1 MNRGNT
7 SQLIAGL
14 ARVLSPRGSFA
25 MAKVSGALPFALRA
39 ALTMALPTLP
49 LVLLGHPNLA
59 VFPALGAFTITFER
73 SLPLRRRS
81 RLWVL
86 ALVALAMTAAVGLG
100 SLLAVWVGPSGPW
113 NQGVAAVVGMAA
125 VAGLAKFGCDYAGL
139 RGLGAVLLLVAF
151 AITAEGTPA
160 LTDVLPH
167 TALTALGAAI
177 AWLVCL
183 PNSLQP
189 QRLQRLAL
197 ADALECF
204 ARALEAAGPIETSK
218 ARHQAIV
225 AALRAYHALDDSDGG
240 GGVIGITRRPSGRPA
255 STGYSADYV
264 WALLT
269 TDTWRDAE
277 GAVVAG
283 HLREQARMLSD
294 RRWHTLLPLPEE
306 LFDGSGHSHTGDTTP
321 GRPATVVPAPPEP
334 RPPTPLAPA
343 APGDGKPGRPRGRR
357 RRRAAALLP
366 TAVRTF
372 VGTAAAGGIAL
383 FLGVGHSYWAAI
395 SAAAV
400 LHSINVW
407 STMQRAVQRTLG
419 TAIGLLLTSAV
430 LVMHPGPVAIICLII
445 VFEFF
450 LEYVVA
456 RNYGLG
462 VIFLTPL
469 ALLLSELSS
478 PVSASRLLHD
488 RVIGSVI
495 GISVGL
501 ICALLLVHGRAA
513 VRMREALHLCTVVS
527 DQAEHALHS
536 TASRRR
542 VAQVQLAASA
552 VELYEAKEAASGELK
567 PTGVDPA
574 AIAAAEHRAY
584 DLLGRLSRAVL
595 ADDRARRGRGRRRP
609 GAVPPRRPRPASA
622 DNAARPDA

>member
-1 MNRGNT
+1 
-7 SQLIAGL
+7 
-14 ARVLSPRGSFA
+14 

-81 RLWVL
+81 RLRVL

-113 NQGVAAVVGMAA
+113 NQGLAAVVGMAA

-139 RGLGAVLLLVAF
+139 RGLGAVLILVAF

-225 AALRAYHALDDSDGG
+225 AALRAYHALNDPDDSDGVLG
-240 GGVIGITRRPSGRPA
+240 LTRRPSGRSVP
-255 STGYSADYV
+255 TGYSADYV

-269 TDTWRDAE
+269 TDAWRDAE
-277 GAVVAG
+277 GEVVAR

-306 LFDGSGHSHTGDTTP
+306 LLDGPGHSHPADTATAP
-321 GRPATVVPAPPEP
+321 GSPATAPVLAPPEP
-334 RPPTPLAPA
+334 RSPTALAPA
-343 APGDGKPGRPRGRR
+343 APGDGPPRRPRGRR

-430 LVMHPGPVAIICLII
+430 LVLHPGPVAIICLII

-469 ALLLSELSS
+469 ALLLSELST

-488 RVIGSVI
+488 RVIGSGI

-501 ICALLLVHGRAA
+501 VCALLLVHGRAA

-527 DQAEHALHS
+527 DQADHALHS
-536 TASRRR
+536 TAARRR
-542 VAQVQLAASA
+542 MAQVQLAAAA
-552 VELYEAKEAASGELK
+552 VELYEAKEAASGELR

-574 AIAAAEHRAY
+574 AVSAAEHRAY

-609 GAVPPRRPRPASA
+609 GA
-622 DNAARPDA
+622 ARTP

>member
-1 MNRGNT
+1 
-7 SQLIAGL
+7 
-14 ARVLSPRGSFA
+14 

-81 RLWVL
+81 RLRVL

-113 NQGVAAVVGMAA
+113 NQGLAAVVGMAA

-139 RGLGAVLLLVAF
+139 RGLGAVLILVAF
-151 AITAEGTPA
+151 AVTAEGTPA

-218 ARHQAIV
+218 ARHQAVV
-225 AALRAYHALDDSDGG
+225 AALRAYHALNDPDGRD
-240 GGVIGITRRPSGRPA
+240 GVVGLTRRAPGRPVPA
-255 STGYSADYV
+255 GYSADYV

-277 GAVVAG
+277 GEVVAR

-294 RRWHTLLPLPEE
+294 RRWHTLLPIPEE
-306 LFDGSGHSHTGDTTP
+306 LLEPHTGDSAP
-321 GRPATVVPAPPEP
+321 ARPVPAPPAP
-334 RPPTPLAPA
+334 RPPAARPAPA
-343 APGDGKPGRPRGRR
+343 GHAGGGRPRPRGRR
-357 RRRAAALLP
+357 RRRAAAFLP

-400 LHSINVW
+400 LHSVNVW

-419 TAIGLLLTSAV
+419 TALGLLLTSAV
-430 LVMHPGPVAIICLII
+430 LVLHPGPVAIVCLII

-462 VIFLTPL
+462 VVFLTPL

-488 RVIGSVI
+488 RVIGSGI

-501 ICALLLVHGRAA
+501 VCALLLVHGRAA

-536 TASRRR
+536 TAARRR
-542 VAQVQLAASA
+542 VAQVQLAAST
-552 VELYEAKEAASGELK
+552 VELYEAKEAASGELR

-574 AIAAAEHRAY
+574 AVAAAEHRAY

-609 GAVPPRRPRPASA
+609 GATRPS
-622 DNAARPDA
+622 

>member
-1 MNRGNT
+1 
-7 SQLIAGL
+7 
-14 ARVLSPRGSFA
+14 
-25 MAKVSGALPFALRA
+25 
-39 ALTMALPTLP
+39 
-49 LVLLGHPNLA
+49 
-59 VFPALGAFTITFER
+59 
-73 SLPLRRRS
+73 
-81 RLWVL
+81 
-86 ALVALAMTAAVGLG
+86 
-100 SLLAVWVGPSGPW
+100 
-113 NQGVAAVVGMAA
+113 
-125 VAGLAKFGCDYAGL
+125 
-139 RGLGAVLLLVAF
+139 
-151 AITAEGTPA
+151 
-160 LTDVLPH
+160 
-167 TALTALGAAI
+167 
-177 AWLVCL
+177 
-183 PNSLQP
+183 
-189 QRLQRLAL
+189 
-197 ADALECF
+197 
-204 ARALEAAGPIETSK
+204 
-218 ARHQAIV
+218 
-225 AALRAYHALDDSDGG
+225 
-240 GGVIGITRRPSGRPA
+240 
-255 STGYSADYV
+255 
-264 WALLT
+264 
-269 TDTWRDAE
+269 
-277 GAVVAG
+277 
-283 HLREQARMLSD
+283 
-294 RRWHTLLPLPEE
+294 
-306 LFDGSGHSHTGDTTP
+306 
-321 GRPATVVPAPPEP
+321 
-334 RPPTPLAPA
+334 
-343 APGDGKPGRPRGRR
+343 
-357 RRRAAALLP
+357 
-366 TAVRTF
+366 TF

>member
-1 MNRGNT
+1 MKRGNT

-49 LVLLGHPNLA
+49 PMLLGHPSLA

-81 RLWVL
+81 RLRVL
-86 ALVALAMTAAVGLG
+86 ALVALAMTAAVGSG

-113 NQGVAAVVGMAA
+113 NQGLAAVVGMAA

-139 RGLGAVLLLVAF
+139 RGLGAVLILVAF
-151 AITAEGTPA
+151 AVTAEGTPA

-167 TALTALGAAI
+167 TALTALGAAV

-218 ARHQAIV
+218 ARHQAVV
-225 AALRAYHALDDSDGG
+225 AALRAHHALDDSGDSDGVLG
-240 GGVIGITRRPSGRPA
+240 LTRRTPGRPA
-255 STGYSADYV
+255 ATGYSADYV

-277 GAVVAG
+277 GEIVAR

-306 LFDGSGHSHTGDTTP
+306 LLEPHTA
-321 GRPATVVPAPPEP
+321 RPATVVPAPPET
-334 RPPTPLAPA
+334 RPPTPPAPA
-343 APGDGKPGRPRGRR
+343 AHADGARPRPRGRR
-357 RRRAAALLP
+357 RRRAAAFLP

-372 VGTAAAGGIAL
+372 VGTAAAGGTAL
-383 FLGVGHSYWAAI
+383 LLGVGHSYWAAI

-400 LHSINVW
+400 LHSVNVW

-430 LVMHPGPVAIICLII
+430 LVLHPGPVAIICLII

-462 VIFLTPL
+462 VVFLTPL

-488 RVIGSVI
+488 RVIGSGI

-501 ICALLLVHGRAA
+501 VCALLLVHGRSA
-513 VRMREALHLCTVVS
+513 VRMREALHLCAVVS
-527 DQAEHALHS
+527 GQAEQALHS
-536 TASRRR
+536 TAARRR

-552 VELYEAKEAASGELK
+552 VELYEAKEAASGELR
-567 PTGVDPA
+567 PSGVDPVA
-574 AIAAAEHRAY
+574 VAAAEHRAY

-595 ADDRARRGRGRRRP
+595 ADDRAGRGRGRRRP
-609 GAVPPRRPRPASA
+609 GA
-622 DNAARPDA
+622 ARPS

>member
-1 MNRGNT
+1 
-7 SQLIAGL
+7 
-14 ARVLSPRGSFA
+14 

-100 SLLAVWVGPSGPW
+100 SLLAVRVGPSGPW
-113 NQGVAAVVGMAA
+113 NQGLAAVVGMAA

-139 RGLGAVLLLVAF
+139 RGLGAVLILVAF
-151 AITAEGTPA
+151 AVTAEGTPA

-167 TALTALGAAI
+167 TALTALGAAV

-218 ARHQAIV
+218 ARHQPVV
-225 AALRAYHALDDSDGG
+225 AALRAHHALDDSDDSD
-240 GGVIGITRRPSGRPA
+240 GVLGLTRWPPGHPA
-255 STGYSADYV
+255 ATGYSADYV

-277 GAVVAG
+277 GEIVAR
-283 HLREQARMLSD
+283 HLRERARMLSD
-294 RRWHTLLPLPEE
+294 RRWRTLLPLPEE
-306 LFDGSGHSHTGDTTP
+306 LPEPPTGDSAP
-321 GRPATVVPAPPEP
+321 VRPATVVPAPPET
-334 RPPTPLAPA
+334 RPPTPPAPA
-343 APGDGKPGRPRGRR
+343 AHADGARPRPRGRR
-357 RRRAAALLP
+357 RRRAAAFLP

-372 VGTAAAGGIAL
+372 VGTAAAGGTAL
-383 FLGVGHSYWAAI
+383 LLGVGHSYWAAI

-400 LHSINVW
+400 LHSVNVW

-430 LVMHPGPVAIICLII
+430 LVLHPGPVAIICLII

-462 VIFLTPL
+462 VVFLTPL

-488 RVIGSVI
+488 RVIGSGI

-501 ICALLLVHGRAA
+501 VCALLLVHGRAA
-513 VRMREALHLCTVVS
+513 VRMREALHLCTVVFG
-527 DQAEHALHS
+527 QAEQALHS
-536 TASRRR
+536 TAGRRR

-552 VELYEAKEAASGELK
+552 VELYEAKEAASGELR
-567 PTGVDPA
+567 PTGVDPVA
-574 AIAAAEHRAY
+574 VAAAERRAY
-584 DLLGRLSRAVL
+584 ALLGRLSRAVL
-595 ADDRARRGRGRRRP
+595 ADDRAGRGRGRGRP
-609 GAVPPRRPRPASA
+609 GATRPS
-622 DNAARPDA
+622 

>member
-1 MNRGNT
+1 MKRGNT
-7 SQLIAGL
+7 SQLTAGL
-14 ARVLSPRGSFA
+14 ARVLSPRGSFQ

-49 LVLLGHPNLA
+49 LVLLGHPDLA

-86 ALVALAMTAAVGLG
+86 ALVAVAMTAAVGLG

-113 NQGVAAVVGMAA
+113 NQGLAAVVGMAA

-139 RGLGAVLLLVAF
+139 RGLGAVLILVAF

-189 QRLQRLAL
+189 ERLQRLAL

-225 AALRAYHALDDSDGG
+225 AALRAHHALNDPDDGDGVLG
-240 GGVIGITRRPSGRPA
+240 LTRRTPGRPV
-255 STGYSADYV
+255 TGYSADYV

-277 GAVVAG
+277 GEAVAR
-283 HLREQARMLSD
+283 HLREQARTLSD

-306 LFDGSGHSHTGDTTP
+306 LLEPHTGDSAP
-321 GRPATVVPAPPEP
+321 GRPATVVPAPPRT
-334 RPPTPLAPA
+334 RPPTPPA
-343 APGDGKPGRPRGRR
+343 SAAHTDGRPAGTRGRR
-357 RRRAAALLP
+357 RRRAAAFLP

-400 LHSINVW
+400 LHSVNVW

-430 LVMHPGPVAIICLII
+430 LFLHPGPVTIICLII
-445 VFEFF
+445 VFEFC

-488 RVIGSVI
+488 RVIGSGI

-501 ICALLLVHGRAA
+501 VCALLLVHGRAA

-536 TASRRR
+536 TAGRRR

-552 VELYEAKEAASGELK
+552 VELYEAKEAASGELR

-574 AIAAAEHRAY
+574 AVAAAEHRAY

-609 GAVPPRRPRPASA
+609 GA
-622 DNAARPDA
+622 ARPS

>member
-1 MNRGNT
+1 
-7 SQLIAGL
+7 
-14 ARVLSPRGSFA
+14 

-81 RLWVL
+81 RLRVL

-113 NQGVAAVVGMAA
+113 NQGLAAVVGMAA

-139 RGLGAVLLLVAF
+139 RGLGAVLILVAF

-225 AALRAYHALDDSDGG
+225 AALRAYHALNDPDDSDGLLG
-240 GGVIGITRRPSGRPA
+240 LTRRPSGRPA
-255 STGYSADYV
+255 ATGYSADYV

-269 TDTWRDAE
+269 TDAWRDAE
-277 GAVVAG
+277 GEVVAR

-306 LFDGSGHSHTGDTTP
+306 LLESHTGDSAP
-321 GRPATVVPAPPEP
+321 GRPATAPPDT
-334 RPPTPLAPA
+334 RPPTPLPPA
-343 APGDGKPGRPRGRR
+343 APGDGRPARPRGRR
-357 RRRAAALLP
+357 RRRATALLP

-430 LVMHPGPVAIICLII
+430 LVLHPGPVAIICLII

-488 RVIGSVI
+488 RVIGSGI

-527 DQAEHALHS
+527 DQADHALHS
-536 TASRRR
+536 TAARRR
-542 VAQVQLAASA
+542 MAQVQLAAAA

-609 GAVPPRRPRPASA
+609 GA
-622 DNAARPDA
+622 ARPS

>member
-1 MNRGNT
+1 
-7 SQLIAGL
+7 
-14 ARVLSPRGSFA
+14 

-86 ALVALAMTAAVGLG
+86 ALVALAMTAAVGFG

-113 NQGVAAVVGMAA
+113 NQGLAAVVGMAA
-125 VAGLAKFGCDYAGL
+125 VAGIAKFGCDYAGL
-139 RGLGAVLLLVAF
+139 RGLGAVLILVAF

-160 LTDVLPH
+160 LADVLPH

-225 AALRAYHALDDSDGG
+225 AALRAHHALSDPDDGDGVLG
-240 GGVIGITRRPSGRPA
+240 LTRRAPGRPA
-255 STGYSADYV
+255 APGYSADYV

-277 GAVVAG
+277 GEVVAR

-306 LFDGSGHSHTGDTTP
+306 LLEPHPGDSAP
-321 GRPATVVPAPPEP
+321 GRPATVTPAPPET
-334 RPPTPLAPA
+334 RPPTPPAPPA
-343 APGDGKPGRPRGRR
+343 HAERRPARPRGRR
-357 RRRAAALLP
+357 RRRAAAFLP

-430 LVMHPGPVAIICLII
+430 LVLHPGPVAIICLII

-462 VIFLTPL
+462 VVFLTPL

-488 RVIGSVI
+488 RVIGSGI

-501 ICALLLVHGRAA
+501 VCALLLVHGRAA

-527 DQAEHALHS
+527 DQAEHALRS
-536 TASRRR
+536 TAGRRR

-552 VELYEAKEAASGELK
+552 VELYEAKEAASGELR

-595 ADDRARRGRGRRRP
+595 ADDRARRGRGRRLP
-609 GAVPPRRPRPASA
+609 GT
-622 DNAARPDA
+622 ARPS

>member
-1 MNRGNT
+1 MKRGNT

-113 NQGVAAVVGMAA
+113 NQGLAAVAGMAA

-139 RGLGAVLLLVAF
+139 RGLGAVLILVAF

-197 ADALECF
+197 ADALESF
-204 ARALEAAGPIETSK
+204 ARALEAAGPIETAK
-218 ARHQAIV
+218 ARHQAVV
-225 AALRAYHALDDSDGG
+225 AALRAYHALNDPDAGDGVLG
-240 GGVIGITRRPSGRPA
+240 LNRRAPGRHA
-255 STGYSADYV
+255 TTGCSADYV

-269 TDTWRDAE
+269 TETWREAE
-277 GAVVAG
+277 GEVVARR
-283 HLREQARMLSD
+283 LREQARMLSD

-306 LFDGSGHSHTGDTTP
+306 LPEPHTGDSAP
-321 GRPATVVPAPPEP
+321 ARPATVVPAPPET
-334 RPPTPLAPA
+334 RPPTPPAPA
-343 APGDGKPGRPRGRR
+343 AHADGARPRPRGRR

-372 VGTAAAGGIAL
+372 VGTAAAGGLAL

-430 LVMHPGPVAIICLII
+430 LVLHPGPVAIICLII

-462 VIFLTPL
+462 VVFLTPL

-488 RVIGSVI
+488 RVIGSGI

-501 ICALLLVHGRAA
+501 VCALLLVHGRAA
-513 VRMREALHLCTVVS
+513 VRMGEALHLCTVVS
-527 DQAEHALHS
+527 DQAEQALHS
-536 TASRRR
+536 TAAGRR

-552 VELYEAKEAASGELK
+552 VELYEAKEAASGELR
-567 PTGVDPA
+567 PTGVDA
-574 AIAAAEHRAY
+574 ATLAAAEHRAY

-595 ADDRARRGRGRRRP
+595 ADDRARRGGGRGRP
-609 GAVPPRRPRPASA
+609 GA
-622 DNAARPDA
+622 ARPS

>member
-1 MNRGNT
+1 MKRGNT

-81 RLWVL
+81 RLRVL

-113 NQGVAAVVGMAA
+113 NQGLAAVVGMAA

-139 RGLGAVLLLVAF
+139 RGLGAVLILVAF
-151 AITAEGTPA
+151 AVTAEGTPA

-218 ARHQAIV
+218 ARHQAVV
-225 AALRAYHALDDSDGG
+225 AALRAYHALNDPDGRD
-240 GGVIGITRRPSGRPA
+240 GVVGLTRRAPGRPA
-255 STGYSADYV
+255 PAGYSADYV

-277 GAVVAG
+277 GEVVAR

-294 RRWHTLLPLPEE
+294 RRWHTLLPIPEE
-306 LFDGSGHSHTGDTTP
+306 LLEPHTGDSAP
-321 GRPATVVPAPPEP
+321 ARPVPAPPAP
-334 RPPTPLAPA
+334 RPPAARPAPA
-343 APGDGKPGRPRGRR
+343 GHAGGGRPRPRGRR
-357 RRRAAALLP
+357 RRRAAAFLP

-400 LHSINVW
+400 LHSVNVW

-419 TAIGLLLTSAV
+419 TALGLLLTSAV
-430 LVMHPGPVAIICLII
+430 LVLHPGPVAIVCLII

-462 VIFLTPL
+462 VVFLTPL

-488 RVIGSVI
+488 RVIGSGI

-501 ICALLLVHGRAA
+501 VCALLLVHGRAA

-536 TASRRR
+536 TAARRR
-542 VAQVQLAASA
+542 VAQVQLAAST
-552 VELYEAKEAASGELK
+552 VELYEAKEAASGELR

-574 AIAAAEHRAY
+574 AVAAAEHRAY

-609 GAVPPRRPRPASA
+609 GA
-622 DNAARPDA
+622 ARPS

>member
-1 MNRGNT
+1 MKRGNT

-100 SLLAVWVGPSGPW
+100 SLLAVRVGPSGPW
-113 NQGVAAVVGMAA
+113 SQGLAAVVGMAA

-139 RGLGAVLLLVAF
+139 RGLGAVLILVAF
-151 AITAEGTPA
+151 AVTAEGTPA

-167 TALTALGAAI
+167 TALTALGAAV

-218 ARHQAIV
+218 ARHQAVV
-225 AALRAYHALDDSDGG
+225 AALRAHHALDDSGDSDGVLG
-240 GGVIGITRRPSGRPA
+240 LTRRTPGHPA
-255 STGYSADYV
+255 ATGYSADYV

-277 GAVVAG
+277 GEIVAR

-294 RRWHTLLPLPEE
+294 RRWRTLLPLPEE
-306 LFDGSGHSHTGDTTP
+306 LPEPPTGDSAP
-321 GRPATVVPAPPEP
+321 VRPATVVPAPPET
-334 RPPTPLAPA
+334 RPPTPPAPA
-343 APGDGKPGRPRGRR
+343 AHADGARPRPRGRR
-357 RRRAAALLP
+357 RRRAAAFLP

-372 VGTAAAGGIAL
+372 VGTAAAGGTAL
-383 FLGVGHSYWAAI
+383 LLGVGHSYWAAI

-400 LHSINVW
+400 LHSVNVW

-430 LVMHPGPVAIICLII
+430 LVLHPGPVAIICLII

-462 VIFLTPL
+462 VVFLTPL

-488 RVIGSVI
+488 RVIGSGI

-501 ICALLLVHGRAA
+501 VCALLLVHGRAA

-527 DQAEHALHS
+527 GQAEQALHS
-536 TASRRR
+536 TADRRR

-552 VELYEAKEAASGELK
+552 VELYEAKEAASGELR
-567 PTGVDPA
+567 PTGVAPVA
-574 AIAAAEHRAY
+574 VAAAEHRAY
-584 DLLGRLSRAVL
+584 ALLGRLSRAVL
-595 ADDRARRGRGRRRP
+595 ADDRAGRGRGRRRP
-609 GAVPPRRPRPASA
+609 GA
-622 DNAARPDA
+622 ARPS

>member
-1 MNRGNT
+1 MKRGNT

-25 MAKVSGALPFALRA
+25 LAEVSGALPFALRA

-100 SLLAVWVGPSGPW
+100 SLLAVRVGPSGPW
-113 NQGVAAVVGMAA
+113 NQGLAAVVGMAA

-139 RGLGAVLLLVAF
+139 RGLGAVLILVAF
-151 AITAEGTPA
+151 AVTAEGTPA

-167 TALTALGAAI
+167 TALTALGAAV

-218 ARHQAIV
+218 ARHQAVV
-225 AALRAYHALDDSDGG
+225 AALRAHHALDGPDGSDGALG
-240 GGVIGITRRPSGRPA
+240 LTRRAPGRPA
-255 STGYSADYV
+255 TTGCSADYV

-277 GAVVAG
+277 GEAVARR
-283 HLREQARMLSD
+283 LREQARMLSE

-306 LFDGSGHSHTGDTTP
+306 LLEPHTGDSAP
-321 GRPATVVPAPPEP
+321 ARPATVVPAPLGT
-334 RPPTPLAPA
+334 RPPAPPAPA
-343 APGDGKPGRPRGRR
+343 AHPEGERPRPRGRC
-357 RRRAAALLP
+357 RRRAAAFLP

-372 VGTAAAGGIAL
+372 VGTAAAGGTAL

-400 LHSINVW
+400 LHSVNVW

-430 LVMHPGPVAIICLII
+430 LVLRPGPVAIICLII

-462 VIFLTPL
+462 VVFLTPL

-488 RVIGSVI
+488 RVIGSGI

-501 ICALLLVHGRAA
+501 VCALLLVHGRAA

-527 DQAEHALHS
+527 GQAEQALHS
-536 TASRRR
+536 TAARRR
-542 VAQVQLAASA
+542 AAQVRLAASA
-552 VELYEAKEAASGELK
+552 VELYEAKEAASGELR

-574 AIAAAEHRAY
+574 AVAAAEHRAY

-595 ADDRARRGRGRRRP
+595 ADDRARHSGGRRRP
-609 GAVPPRRPRPASA
+609 GA
-622 DNAARPDA
+622 ARPS

>member
-1 MNRGNT
+1 MKRGNT
-7 SQLIAGL
+7 SQLTAGL
-14 ARVLSPRGSFA
+14 ARVLSPRGSFQ

-49 LVLLGHPNLA
+49 LVLLGHPDLA

-86 ALVALAMTAAVGLG
+86 ALVAVAMTAAVGLG
-100 SLLAVWVGPSGPW
+100 SLLAVRVGPSGPW
-113 NQGVAAVVGMAA
+113 NQGLAAVVGMAA

-139 RGLGAVLLLVAF
+139 RGLGAVLILVAF

-225 AALRAYHALDDSDGG
+225 AALRAYHALNDPDDSDGILG
-240 GGVIGITRRPSGRPA
+240 LTRRAPGRPA
-255 STGYSADYV
+255 TAGYSADYV

-277 GAVVAG
+277 GEAVAR

-306 LFDGSGHSHTGDTTP
+306 LLEPHTGDSAP
-321 GRPATVVPAPPEP
+321 GRPATVVPAPPET
-334 RPPTPLAPA
+334 RPPTRA
-343 APGDGKPGRPRGRR
+343 AHPGGRPARTRGR
-357 RRRAAALLP
+357 RRRAAAFLP

-400 LHSINVW
+400 LHSVNVW

-430 LVMHPGPVAIICLII
+430 LFLHPGPVTIICLII
-445 VFEFF
+445 VFEFC

-488 RVIGSVI
+488 RVIGSGI

-501 ICALLLVHGRAA
+501 VCALLLVHGRAA

-527 DQAEHALHS
+527 DQAEHALHG
-536 TASRRR
+536 TAGRRR

-552 VELYEAKEAASGELK
+552 VELYEAKEAASGELR

-609 GAVPPRRPRPASA
+609 GA
-622 DNAARPDA
+622 ARPS

>member
-1 MNRGNT
+1 MKRGNT
-7 SQLIAGL
+7 SQLTAGL
-14 ARVLSPRGSFA
+14 ARVLSPRGSFQ

-49 LVLLGHPNLA
+49 LVLLGHPDLA

-86 ALVALAMTAAVGLG
+86 ALVAVAMTAAVGLG

-113 NQGVAAVVGMAA
+113 NQGLAAVVGMAA

-139 RGLGAVLLLVAF
+139 RGLGAVLILVAF

-189 QRLQRLAL
+189 ERLQRLAL

-225 AALRAYHALDDSDGG
+225 AALRAHHALNDPDDGDGVLG
-240 GGVIGITRRPSGRPA
+240 LTRRAPGRPA
-255 STGYSADYV
+255 TTGYSADYV

-277 GAVVAG
+277 GEAVAR
-283 HLREQARMLSD
+283 HLREQARTLSD
-294 RRWHTLLPLPEE
+294 RRWHTLLPLPEDLLE
-306 LFDGSGHSHTGDTTP
+306 PHTGDSAP
-321 GRPATVVPAPPEP
+321 GRPASVVPAPPRT
-334 RPPTPLAPA
+334 RPPTPPA
-343 APGDGKPGRPRGRR
+343 SAAHTDGRPARTRGRR
-357 RRRAAALLP
+357 RRRAAAFLP

-400 LHSINVW
+400 LHSVNVW

-430 LVMHPGPVAIICLII
+430 LFLHPGPVTIICLII
-445 VFEFF
+445 VFEFC

-488 RVIGSVI
+488 RVIGSGI

-501 ICALLLVHGRAA
+501 VCALLLVHGRAA

-536 TASRRR
+536 TAGRRR

-552 VELYEAKEAASGELK
+552 VELYEAKEAASGELR

-574 AIAAAEHRAY
+574 AVAAAEHRAY

-609 GAVPPRRPRPASA
+609 GA
-622 DNAARPDA
+622 ARPS